1 MTPELRHCFSITIQ
15 VDKPIIVSR
24 SPQTGKRQ
32 LIPIVGGSVSVN
44 FAATCCPAASTAR

>member
-24 SPQTGKRQ
+24 S
-32 LIPIVGGSVSVN
+32 
-44 FAATCCPAASTAR
+44 

>member
-24 SPQTGKRQ
+24 SPQ
-32 LIPIVGGSVSVN
+32 
-44 FAATCCPAASTAR
+44 PADR

>member
-24 SPQTGKRQ
+24 SPQTGKEVK
-32 LIPIVGGSVSVN
+32 IAAANVPAFVSGKALKDAVK
-44 FAATCCPAASTAR
+44 

>member
-24 SPQTGKRQ
+24 RP
-32 LIPIVGGSVSVN
+32 VS
-44 FAATCCPAASTAR
+44 AS

>member
-24 SPQTGKRQ
+24 SPQ
-32 LIPIVGGSVSVN
+32 PVS
-44 FAATCCPAASTAR
+44 AS

>member
-32 LIPIVGGSVSVN
+32 RSRLSAAASRVN
-44 FAATCCPAASTAR
+44 FAVTYYPAASTAR

>member
-32 LIPIVGGSVSVN
+32 LIPILAAAFRVN